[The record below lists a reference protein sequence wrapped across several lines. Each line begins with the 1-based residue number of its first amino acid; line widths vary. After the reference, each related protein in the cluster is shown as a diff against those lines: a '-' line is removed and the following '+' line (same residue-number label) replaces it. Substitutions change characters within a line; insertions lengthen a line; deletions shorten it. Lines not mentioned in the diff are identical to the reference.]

1 MLMSQMPSLEVVRS
15 CFRLIAKGAVFAH
28 SASQGQ
34 GQSSH
39 SKSSWSENDRENVLS
54 ESIAKCN

>member
-1 MLMSQMPSLEVVRS
+1 MLTSQMPSLEVVRS

-34 GQSSH
+34 GSRPIPNPRGPRMTEKMFSV
-39 SKSSWSENDRENVLS
+39 NL
-54 ESIAKCN
+54 